1 MSQYDEVV
9 DKQRMKLQAEVWSK
23 TVKSVHAH
31 SLTSMWYETN
41 PEDFEHG
48 PVTDVEYNSG
58 VIERTLA
65 NGDKRTIGKRL
76 SSDELIDE
84 YKRHS
89 V

>member
-1 MSQYDEVV
+1 MSQYDDVV
-9 DKQRMKLQAEVWSK
+9 DKQRMKLQAEVWAK
-23 TVKSVHAH
+23 TVKSIHAH

-41 PEDFEHG
+41 PEDFKHG

-76 SSDELIDE
+76 SSEELVDE
-84 YKRHS
+84 YKRNS
-89 V
+89 L